1 MEFPII
7 HMPSCS
13 SSCTCMST
21 RRSTESR
28 NLPPYASSPQH
39 PYGLFPSSYPYTC
52 VKSIPSRTFPLHP
65 LNQISYSPPSA
76 PPAPYSSPS
85 SHPSPHPYSSSLPSI
100 TPNVP
105 LSHPESVQSSR
116 LGRRSVSVATAVNTA
131 PLQTIPRSGNICG
144 REQRTNLNHP
154 LIPY

>member
-7 HMPSCS
+7 HTPSCS

-39 PYGLFPSSYPYTC
+39 SYGLFPSSYPYTC
-52 VKSIPSRTFPLHP
+52 VKSIPRDPPPPP
-65 LNQISYSPPSA
+65 LNQISCFPPWA
-76 PPAPYSSPS
+76 PPTPSSPS